1 MDGRIT
7 IPESD
12 VVLHASLEVPPGARA
27 IVVFAHGSGSSQHS
41 PRNRYVASILRHS
54 GLIGTLLFDLLTPEE
69 DLVYA
74 NRFDTGLLAERL
86 EGAVRYLD
94 QQSEYRDLS
103 IGLFG
108 ASTGAASAL
117 IVAARIP
124 ERIKALVSRGGRPD
138 LAADSLGSVTTP
150 SLFIVGSLDAEVLE
164 INRHALDRVP
174 ATDKALEV
182 IIGATHLFEEAG
194 ALEDVAELACDW
206 FERFLLG

>member
-1 MDGRIT
+1 MNGRIA
-7 IPESD
+7 IPVSD
-12 VVLHASLEVPPGARA
+12 VMLHGSLEVPPGARA

-41 PRNRYVASILRHS
+41 PRNRYVASTLRHS
-54 GLIGTLLFDLLTPEE
+54 GLMGTLLFDLLTPEE

-74 NRFDTGLLAERL
+74 NRFDTGLLAQRL

-94 QQSEYRDLS
+94 QQREYRDLP

-117 IVAARIP
+117 TVAARIP
-124 ERIKALVSRGGRPD
+124 QRINALVSRGGRPD
-138 LAADSLGSVTTP
+138 LAADALGAVTTP

-164 INRHALDRVP
+164 INRHALARMP

-206 FERFLLG
+206 FERFLIG